1 MVHPNGDGEFCGE
14 GRLRS
19 VTVVENEAF
28 LFRSKRVL
36 ETMNILSKLPNFLN
50 RARYYRNSHKE
61 ILHAIRIFERVV
73 FKIRIPAEEK
83 NSI

>member
-28 LFRSKRVL
+28 LLGL
-36 ETMNILSKLPNFLN
+36 EK
-50 RARYYRNSHKE
+50 
-61 ILHAIRIFERVV
+61 AIGTYEHSVV
-73 FKIRIPAEEK
+73 TLQVSEQG
-83 NSI
+83 SLL

>member
-28 LFRSKRVL
+28 LLGLAKGAL
-36 ETMNILSKLPNFLN
+36 ETMNILSKLSNFPN
-50 RARYYRNSHKE
+50 RARYYRNSPKEE
-61 ILHAIRIFERVV
+61 ILQ
-73 FKIRIPAEEK
+73 
-83 NSI
+83 

>member
-28 LFRSKRVL
+28 LLGL
-36 ETMNILSKLPNFLN
+36 EKGIGNYEHSVEALQFSEQGSLL
-50 RARYYRNSHKE
+50 
-61 ILHAIRIFERVV
+61 
-73 FKIRIPAEEK
+73 
-83 NSI
+83 